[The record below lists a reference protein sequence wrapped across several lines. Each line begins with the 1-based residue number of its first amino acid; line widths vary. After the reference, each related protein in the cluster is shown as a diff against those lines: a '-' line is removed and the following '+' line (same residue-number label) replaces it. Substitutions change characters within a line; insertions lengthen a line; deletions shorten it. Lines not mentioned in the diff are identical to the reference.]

1 MTTTFASM
9 ASRVLVNMP
18 ECPQPSAEAYLRLA
32 AIDFCRRSFAWIETQ
47 AAVLLDATDMPYTIT
62 PPANA
67 KVVKVLSVVVDGIAP
82 GLEESS
88 VRSEELYTN
97 DWRTAIGTPLRFI
110 EAARGVVSVVPLP
123 LVEAS
128 FVVTAAFVP
137 TEAAA
142 GIPDAIYDEYGS
154 AIISGAI
161 YMLAIIPQKP
171 WTSGDLAALHKRMF
185 ESGIDDA
192 SINYSTNYAA
202 QSMNVA
208 PPPI

>member
-1 MTTTFASM
+1 M
-9 ASRVLVNMP
+9 ASRVLVNIP

-47 AAVLLDATDMPYTIT
+47 AAALLDATDMPHTIT
-62 PPANA
+62 PPADA
-67 KVVKVLSVVVDGIAP
+67 KVAKVLSMVMDGVAP

-97 DWRTAIGTPLRFI
+97 DWRTATGTPLRFI

-123 LVEAS
+123 LVETS

-137 TEAAA
+137 NEAAA

-154 AIISGAI
+154 TIISGAI
-161 YMLAIIPQKP
+161 YMLAIIPQNP

>member
-1 MTTTFASM
+1 M

-32 AIDFCRRSFAWIETQ
+32 AIELCRRSFAWIETQ
-47 AAVLLDATDMPYTIT
+47 AAVLLDAADMPYTIT
-62 PPANA
+62 PPTNA
-67 KVVKVLSVVVDGIAP
+67 KVAKVLSVVMDGIAP

-88 VRSEELYTN
+88 VRSEDLYTN
-97 DWRTAIGTPLRFI
+97 DWRTATGTPLRFL
-110 EAARGVVSVVPLP
+110 EMARGVVLIVPLP

-128 FVVTAAFVP
+128 FVVTAAFAP
-137 TEAAA
+137 TEAAT

-185 ESGIDDA
+185 EDGIEEA

-202 QSMNVA
+202 QSMNTA
-208 PPPI
+208 PSPI